1 MAAVQDME
9 IHQLAIK
16 TAFLT
21 GDVEEDVWVQQPPG
35 YETGGGGMACHL
47 HKSLYGLKQAPRA
60 WHTKLK
66 EEPEKFGFNPSA
78 ADPALFIK
86 PGVNSVFLLTYVDD
100 ILVITQHDAEVME
113 TKAPILAVFDARDLG
128 KATCFLGMDIH
139 RDRNARTISLAQSRL
154 TADLLERYNMAE
166 CKSLTLPLNSAIKL
180 TKAGELLDTGTYSY
194 AQLVGSSMY
203 LSVCTR
209 PDIAQAVGALAR
221 HMAAP
226 TMTHWQAAKG
236 LLRYAAGTSN
246 YGIAFGGNSL
256 PSGILRRRLCW

>member
-1 MAAVQDME
+1 
-9 IHQLAIK
+9 
-16 TAFLT
+16 
-21 GDVEEDVWVQQPPG
+21 
-35 YETGGGGMACHL
+35 
-47 HKSLYGLKQAPRA
+47 
-60 WHTKLK
+60 
-66 EEPEKFGFNPSA
+66 
-78 ADPALFIK
+78 
-86 PGVNSVFLLTYVDD
+86 
-100 ILVITQHDAEVME
+100 
-113 TKAPILAVFDARDLG
+113 
-128 KATCFLGMDIH
+128 
-139 RDRNARTISLAQSRL
+139 
-154 TADLLERYNMAE
+154 MAE
-166 CKSLTLPLNSAIKL
+166 CKSLTVPLNSAIKL
-180 TKAGELLDTGTYSY
+180 TKDGELLDTSTYSY